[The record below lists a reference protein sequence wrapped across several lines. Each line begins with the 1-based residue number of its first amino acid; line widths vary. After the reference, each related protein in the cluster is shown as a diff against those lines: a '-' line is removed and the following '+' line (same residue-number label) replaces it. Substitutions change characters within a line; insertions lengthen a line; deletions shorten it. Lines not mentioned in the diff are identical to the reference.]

1 MCRMGSGRR
10 ERHLRGAAGAP
21 CAWCLQ
27 LPSPDTGTCREPPET
42 RLDWPRQRTVPAA
55 APLPRVTRR
64 TGPVTAAPATA
75 GPCDG
80 PGHLHVTR
88 APTETQTAR
97 SKPSTR
103 GRTLGGRA
111 PSRTHLGSPRCST
124 FTTQSDRNP
133 NDTKIERQ
141 TAEGNREFGDRIT
154 PLRDFRKDLGE
165 TRRVQE
171 SSQHT
176 VLEEPYAISGKRNSE
191 FSLV

>member
-1 MCRMGSGRR
+1 MENLADYRVSTEDEAGHLFYSILRIWGSGEGPANRIPALPAFMCHMGSGRR
-10 ERHLRGAAGAP
+10 ERRLRGAAGAP

-88 APTETQTAR
+88 ALTETRTA
-97 SKPSTR
+97 
-103 GRTLGGRA
+103 
-111 PSRTHLGSPRCST
+111 
-124 FTTQSDRNP
+124 Q
-133 NDTKIERQ
+133 
-141 TAEGNREFGDRIT
+141 
-154 PLRDFRKDLGE
+154 
-165 TRRVQE
+165 
-171 SSQHT
+171 
-176 VLEEPYAISGKRNSE
+176 
-191 FSLV
+191 